1 MNPQRDE
8 LNPESKPES
17 KPEDDGVPKFGR
29 LLLVLLLGVV
39 AMALITFW
47 SEAYFRG

>member
-1 MNPQRDE
+1 MNQQRDESNPE
-8 LNPESKPES
+8 LNPEP

-39 AMALITFW
+39 AMVLDRK
-47 SEAYFRG
+47 SVV